1 METLDNNMESGE
13 GLVINGDIRA
23 YLMET
28 AKWGRFLAIVGFV
41 GMVLMII
48 FMIFGIQFFNSL
60 VPQPEGQAAMQSAMS
75 GMYIGIGILSLIYV
89 IPLLF
94 LYRGSVGFIRA
105 LNNNTQEDLTTG
117 FQNYKSL
124 FKFMGIFTII
134 ILSIYGIVIIGSLLM
149 GGLMS

>member
-48 FMIFGIQFFNSL
+48 FMIFGLQFFNSL

-105 LNNNTQEDLTTG
+105 LNNNTQDDLTTG

-134 ILSIYGIVIIGSLLM
+134 ILAIYGIVIIGTLLM

>member
-48 FMIFGIQFFNSL
+48 FMIFGLQFFNSL

-117 FQNYKSL
+117 FQNYKAL

>member
-48 FMIFGIQFFNSL
+48 FMIFGLQFFNSL
-60 VPQPEGQAAMQSAMS
+60 VPQPEGQAAMQGAMS

-105 LNNNTQEDLTTG
+105 LNNNTQDDLTTG

-134 ILSIYGIVIIGSLLM
+134 ILAIYGIVIIGTLLM

>member
-1 METLDNNMESGE
+1 M
-13 GLVINGDIRA
+13 I
-23 YLMET
+23 
-28 AKWGRFLAIVGFV
+28 
-41 GMVLMII
+41 LMII
-48 FMIFGIQFFNSL
+48 FMIFGLQFFNSL

>member
-41 GMVLMII
+41 GMILMII
-48 FMIFGIQFFNSL
+48 FMIFGLQFFNSL

>member
-13 GLVINGDIRA
+13 SLVINGDIRA

-41 GMVLMII
+41 SLILMIV
-48 FMIFGIQFFNSL
+48 FLIFGVQFFNSM
-60 VPQPEGQAAMQSAMS
+60 VPQPEAQAAMQGAMS
-75 GMYIGIGILSLIYV
+75 GMYVFIGIISLIYV

-94 LYRGSVGFIRA
+94 LYRGSVAFIRS
-105 LNNNTQEDLTTG
+105 LNSNTQEDLTTG

-134 ILSIYGIVIIGSLLM
+134 ILSIYGIVIIGSLLV

>member
-48 FMIFGIQFFNSL
+48 FMIFGLQFFNSL

-75 GMYIGIGILSLIYV
+75 GMYIGIGIISLIYV

-105 LNNNTQEDLTTG
+105 LNNNTQDDLTTG

-134 ILSIYGIVIIGSLLM
+134 ILAIYGIVIIGTLLM

>member
-48 FMIFGIQFFNSL
+48 FMIFGLQFFNSL

-75 GMYIGIGILSLIYV
+75 GMYIGIGIISLIYV